1 MRILVVD
8 SHGLFRQG
16 LVKLLSAQ
24 PNITVVGEAADSW
37 EAVIET
43 RRLNPDLILFE
54 LRMPSGNGLEVLR
67 KIRQDAPDTKVL
79 VLTASEEEED
89 LWQALENGAH
99 GYLIK
104 SSTPEQLFRAI
115 RDVVKGEVAISPS
128 LSGKILREMVFWKE
142 AKGKEG
148 PQTELTPREREI
160 LELLSTG
167 LSDNEISN
175 RLYLSTSTV
184 RHHVHNILR
193 KLHLRNR
200 VQAAMFARV
209 PGPMLALQPG
219 EEK

>member
-37 EAVIET
+37 EAVMET
-43 RRLNPDLILFE
+43 RRLNPDLIIFE
-54 LRMPSGNGLEVLR
+54 LQMPSGNGLEVLR
-67 KIRQDAPDTKVL
+67 KIRQDAPDTKCL

-104 SSTPEQLFRAI
+104 SSTPDQLFRAI
-115 RDVVKGEVAISPS
+115 RDVVNGKVAISPS
-128 LSGKILREMVFWKE
+128 LSGKVVREMVFWRE
-142 AKGKEG
+142 ASGKEG
-148 PQTELTPREREI
+148 HQTELTPREKEI

-167 LSDNEISN
+167 LSDNEISS
-175 RLYLSTSTV
+175 RLYLSASTV

-200 VQAAMFARV
+200 VQAAMFARI
-209 PGPMLALQPG
+209 PGTMLAIQPG
-219 EEK
+219 DEK